1 MFKSK
6 RNYLS
11 EIVFFVAITLFVV
24 SVFVSLNKKVL
35 ADDVQNGQVNLTAW
49 SLKDKKKSD
58 DTEATNAEDVVEATL
73 DYASSVEQSLTDLVI
88 PNAADFGK
96 YYPNL
101 EKVWIS
107 KELLYFSVVLDSV
120 YAMRS
125 KKNEI
130 KTT

>member
-24 SVFVSLNKKVL
+24 SVFVSLNKKVS

-73 DYASSVEQSLTDLVI
+73 VYESSVEQSLTDLVI

-101 EKVWIS
+101 EKV
-107 KELLYFSVVLDSV
+107 
-120 YAMRS
+120 
-125 KKNEI
+125 
-130 KTT
+130 